1 MSLFYVAGLAAV
13 AGAYP
18 AVLNVVLSSD
28 HVFENLREL
37 AMKINIHFFVVTAS
51 NCTPTKG
58 THLPTANRNLTE
70 MTIKKR
76 RQNTLER
83 RKIHIAEPVQ

>member
-1 MSLFYVAGLAAV
+1 M

-37 AMKINIHFFVVTAS
+37 AVNLNRHFFVVTAS

-58 THLPTANRNLTE
+58 THLPAANRN
-70 MTIKKR
+70 
-76 RQNTLER
+76 
-83 RKIHIAEPVQ
+83 